1 MSELLCE
8 LVSYESSIL
17 LQHSSLILCFLLND
31 QNCEQLFCPRSK
43 LVTTLDQQ
51 QTSLSYKF
59 KAVKLDFE
67 T

>member
-1 MSELLCE
+1 MIKT
-8 LVSYESSIL
+8 VSNY
-17 LQHSSLILCFLLND
+17 
-31 QNCEQLFCPRSK
+31 FCPRSK